1 MTTVAATVAPQ
12 LRPPAGLRRAL
23 RRSGRREQ
31 WRAALLVM
39 PLFFFL
45 LASFI
50 VPIGAMLARAIVD
63 PDVARILP
71 RVSAEL
77 RHWDGRELPPDAAYA
92 AMVDD
97 LRAARE
103 AGTLAS
109 AGTRLNYDVAGF
121 RSLLVTS
128 GRRVADP
135 TATSPRQALLD
146 ADPKWGERETWAAIR
161 RAGGPATDFY
171 LLAAVDLR
179 RDADNAIAAAPANE
193 SVFRNVLGRTLWIA
207 GVVTLACLALGYPV
221 ALFIARQPP
230 QRAAL
235 FLFLVLL
242 PFWTSLLVRTVAWVV
257 LLQREGILNNL
268 LLSLGIVHEP
278 LRMIFNRFA
287 VYVAMVHVLLPFM
300 VLPLYAVMKA
310 ISPTYERAA
319 ASLGATPFTA
329 FRRVYVPQTLPGIAA
344 GCLMVF
350 IQALGYYITP
360 ALVGGAD
367 DQMISYFIAFY
378 ASRTVNWGMA
388 AALSIMLLT
397 ATLALY
403 AVYHRMIGLDKLRM
417 S

>member
-1 MTTVAATVAPQ
+1 MATVAAPVAPAG
-12 LRPPAGLRRAL
+12 RAPAQLRRAL

-31 WRAALLVM
+31 WRAAVLVL
-39 PLFFFL
+39 PLFLFL

-50 VPIGAMLARAIVD
+50 LPIGTMLSRAIFD
-63 PDVARILP
+63 SDVARILP
-71 RVSAEL
+71 RVTAEL
-77 RHWDGRELPPDAAYA
+77 RRWDGRDLPPDAAFA
-92 AMVDD
+92 ALVSD

-109 AGTRLNYDVAGF
+109 AATRLNYDIAGF
-121 RSLLVTS
+121 RTLLIST
-128 GRRVADP
+128 GRRVAGEALD
-135 TATSPRQALLD
+135 APRQALPGID
-146 ADPKWGERETWAAIR
+146 AKWGERATWAAIR
-161 RAGGPATDFY
+161 RAGGPVTDFF
-171 LLAAVDLR
+171 LLAALDLR
-179 RDADNAIAAAPANE
+179 RDAGNAIAPAPADE
-193 SVFRNVLGRTLWIA
+193 SVFRSVLARTLWISA
-207 GVVTLACLALGYPV
+207 VVTLACLLLGYPV

-230 QRAAL
+230 QRAGIL
-235 FLFLVLL
+235 LFLVLL

-268 LLSLGIVHEP
+268 LMSLRIVHEP
-278 LRMIFNRFA
+278 LRMIFNRVA

-300 VLPLYAVMKA
+300 VLPLFAVMRS
-310 ISPTYERAA
+310 ISPSYERAA
-319 ASLGATPFTA
+319 ASLGAPPFTA
-329 FRRVYVPQTLPGIAA
+329 FRRVYLPQTLPGIAA

-388 AALSIMLLT
+388 AALSIMLLA

-403 AVYHRMIGLDKLRM
+403 AVYNRMVGLEKLRM
-417 S
+417 T